1 EASLSSTSAFKEAAK
16 YRSRPGLFA
25 YANTGALTRLLDDLA
40 PKMPTFFK
48 GLRTALNSQAFRYA
62 VASMSLE
69 SGNVDGRIYLELDS
83 AKSPL
88 VDLIAQGK
96 VKLEGLYGLPT
107 DSLTSL
113 TLSLGNGEKQFEEL
127 LALVDGIARNEGQAE
142 EALPSKLLG
151 QMEERVKL

>member
-1 EASLSSTSAFKEAAK
+1 MILLQKCPRSL
-16 YRSRPGLFA
+16 R
-25 YANTGALTRLLDDLA
+25 
-40 PKMPTFFK
+40 
-48 GLRTALNSQAFRYA
+48 GLRTALNTQAFRYA

-69 SGNVDGRIYLELDS
+69 SGNVEGRIYLELDS
-83 AKSPL
+83 AKKSPL

-151 QMEERVKL
+151 QMEERVKLQLGKDLFGKLSQI